1 MVVIHSMAAPDGEVL
16 LGAAAVGPDVES
28 LGLKLD
34 DSVRDSYLCYLQ
46 RVLHGEALRRLEG
59 TQRHMDVHMLVEFGG
74 GLRPPQDRPPPA
86 PGDSVYMGLPLL
98 RQ

>member
-1 MVVIHSMAAPDGEVL
+1 MEVYSLTMPDGEVL

-86 PGDSVYMGLPLL
+86 PGDSAYMGLPLL